1 MNNVVTAPFR
11 REHLGEMASKI
22 EAQKEQPME
31 QMKALHRAIK
41 TAGSMREL
49 GLLIGCTTGQISMW
63 KHRGNVPPQYVLP
76 IEKATGVSRHLL
88 RPDLYPEGRQ

>member
-1 MNNVVTAPFR
+1 MLQLFNAAYIVEVVIT
-11 REHLGEMASKI
+11 
-22 EAQKEQPME
+22 QKEKQME

-63 KHRGNVPPQYVLP
+63 VHRGNIPPQYALP

-88 RPDLYPEGRQ
+88 RPDLYPDGSQ